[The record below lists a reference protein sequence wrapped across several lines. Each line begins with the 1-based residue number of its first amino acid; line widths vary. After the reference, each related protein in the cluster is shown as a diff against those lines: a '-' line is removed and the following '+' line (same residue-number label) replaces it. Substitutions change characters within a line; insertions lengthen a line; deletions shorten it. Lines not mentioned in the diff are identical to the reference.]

1 MVDPSGTHDT
11 SRPTAT
17 MDTTS
22 SSDALRAPPPDPVAA
37 APAAPAHHRSAAA
50 VRRARLRRWTPY
62 LFVAPFFVLFA
73 VFGLFPLLFSI
84 WLSLHQWDAA
94 AGLSAMHWVGLENY
108 KYAITDPWFT
118 KSLLNTLWFAIAS
131 GVPQHLV
138 ALPLA
143 FYIHTTLKRS
153 RNAVVGAYFVPYV
166 TSSVAIALIFTTLFS
181 KDFGIVNALLPGEP
195 IDWLGDA
202 AWARVTIAFVVFWR
216 YLGWNVVLYLSALQV
231 ISNDLYEAAT
241 LDGASRWQQFRHV
254 ALPLLRP
261 MMYFA
266 ITLTLIGNLQLFEE
280 PFILIAPESGVV
292 PHVMTTAMFMYR
304 MAFSDGDFG
313 TASAVSWLLFFVIA
327 ALTWANSRLFGREG
341 ASDVA
346 R

>member
-1 MVDPSGTHDT
+1 MINPDSTLARADAHASA
-11 SRPTAT
+11 SR
-17 MDTTS
+17 
-22 SSDALRAPPPDPVAA
+22 
-37 APAAPAHHRSAAA
+37 
-50 VRRARLRRWTPY
+50 VRWRKRLRKLAPY
-62 LFVAPFFVLFA
+62 AFISPFFLLFA

-94 AGLSAMHWVGLENY
+94 SGLAAMHWVGLENY
-108 KYAITDPWFT
+108 KYAITDPWFA
-118 KSLLNTLWFAIAS
+118 KSLLNTLWFAVAS

-143 FYIHTTLKRS
+143 FFIHMSLKRS
-153 RNAVVGAYFVPYV
+153 RNFVVGAYFVPYV

-181 KDFGIVNALLPGEP
+181 KDFGVINAIIPGPP
-195 IDWLGDA
+195 IDWLGDSF
-202 AWARVTIAFVVFWR
+202 WARPAIAFVVFWR

-231 ISNDLYEAAT
+231 ISGDLYEAAT
-241 LDGASRWQQFRHV
+241 LDGASRWQQFRYV
-254 ALPLLRP
+254 ALPLLKP
-261 MMYFA
+261 MMFFA

-280 PFILIAPESGVV
+280 PFILIPPDSGVATD
-292 PHVMTTAMFMYR
+292 VMTTAMFMYR

-313 TASAVSWLLFFVIA
+313 TASAVSWVLFFLIA
-327 ALTWANSRLFGREG
+327 ALTYGNGKLFGKEG

>member
-1 MVDPSGTHDT
+1 MN
-11 SRPTAT
+11 T
-17 MDTTS
+17 MLS
-22 SSDALRAPPPDPVAA
+22 SESAIAASEA
-37 APAAPAHHRSAAA
+37 APARESVRAAA
-50 VRRARLRRWTPY
+50 RRKRLRKLAPY
-62 LFVAPFFVLFA
+62 AFISPFFVLFA

-94 AGLSAMHWVGLENY
+94 SGLAAMHWVGLENY
-108 KYAITDPWFT
+108 KYAITDPWFA
-118 KSLLNTLWFAIAS
+118 KSLLNTLWFAVAS

-143 FYIHTTLKRS
+143 FFIHMSLKRS
-153 RNAVVGAYFVPYV
+153 RNVVVGAYFVPYV

-181 KDFGIVNALLPGEP
+181 KDFGVINAIIPGPP
-195 IDWLGDA
+195 IDWLGDSF
-202 AWARVTIAFVVFWR
+202 WARPAIAFVVFWR

-231 ISNDLYEAAT
+231 ISGDLYEAAT
-241 LDGASRWQQFRHV
+241 LDGASRWQQFRFV
-254 ALPLLRP
+254 ALPLLKP
-261 MMYFA
+261 MMFFA

-280 PFILIAPESGVV
+280 PFILIPPDSGVATD
-292 PHVMTTAMFMYR
+292 VMTTAMFMYR

-327 ALTWANSRLFGREG
+327 ALTYGNGRLFGKEG
-341 ASDVA
+341 ASDVD

>member
-1 MVDPSGTHDT
+1 MIS
-11 SRPTAT
+11 
-17 MDTTS
+17 
-22 SSDALRAPPPDPVAA
+22 PDSTYL
-37 APAAPAHHRSAAA
+37 PAEVLAGAS
-50 VRRARLRRWTPY
+50 RARWRKRARKLAPY
-62 LFVAPFFVLFA
+62 AFIAPFFILFG

-94 AGLSAMHWVGLENY
+94 SGLAAMHWVGLENY
-108 KYAITDPWFT
+108 KYAITDPWFA
-118 KSLLNTLWFAIAS
+118 KSLLNTLWFAVAA

-143 FYIHTTLKRS
+143 FLIHMTLKRS
-153 RNAVVGAYFVPYV
+153 RNFVIGAYFVPYV

-181 KDFGIVNALLPGEP
+181 KDFGVINALLPGPP

-202 AWARVTIAFVVFWR
+202 FWARITIAFVVFWR
-216 YLGWNVVLYLSALQV
+216 YLGWNMVLYLSALQV
-231 ISNDLYEAAT
+231 IPGDLYEAAT
-241 LDGASRWQQFRHV
+241 LDGASRWQQFRYI
-254 ALPLLRP
+254 ALPLLKP
-261 MMYFA
+261 MMFFA

-280 PFILIAPESGVV
+280 PFILIPPESGVA
-292 PHVMTTAMFMYR
+292 PGVMTTAMFMYR

-313 TASAVSWLLFFVIA
+313 TASAVSWLLFFIIA
-327 ALTWANSRLFGREG
+327 ALTWGNSRLFGKEG

>member
-1 MVDPSGTHDT
+1 MN
-11 SRPTAT
+11 T
-17 MDTTS
+17 MLS
-22 SSDALRAPPPDPVAA
+22 SESAIAASEA
-37 APAAPAHHRSAAA
+37 APARASARAAA
-50 VRRARLRRWTPY
+50 RRKRLRKLAPY
-62 LFVAPFFVLFA
+62 AFISPFFVLFA

-94 AGLSAMHWVGLENY
+94 SGLAAMHWVGLENY
-108 KYAITDPWFT
+108 KYAITDPWFA
-118 KSLLNTLWFAIAS
+118 KSLLNTLWFAVAS

-143 FYIHTTLKRS
+143 FFIHMSLKRS
-153 RNAVVGAYFVPYV
+153 RNVVVGAYFVPYV

-181 KDFGIVNALLPGEP
+181 KDFGVINAIIPGPP
-195 IDWLGDA
+195 IDWLGDSF
-202 AWARVTIAFVVFWR
+202 WARPAIAFVVFWR

-231 ISNDLYEAAT
+231 IPGDLYEAAT
-241 LDGASRWQQFRHV
+241 LDGASRWQQFRFV
-254 ALPLLRP
+254 ALPLLKP
-261 MMYFA
+261 MMFFA

-280 PFILIAPESGVV
+280 PFILIPPDSGVATN
-292 PHVMTTAMFMYR
+292 VMTTAMFMYR

-313 TASAVSWLLFFVIA
+313 TASAVSWLLFFLIA
-327 ALTWANSRLFGREG
+327 ALAYGNGRLFGKEG

>member
-1 MVDPSGTHDT
+1 MN
-11 SRPTAT
+11 T
-17 MDTTS
+17 ML
-22 SSDALRAPPPDPVAA
+22 SSDSAIAASEAVPARANARAA
-37 APAAPAHHRSAAA
+37 A
-50 VRRARLRRWTPY
+50 RRKRLRKLAPY
-62 LFVAPFFVLFA
+62 AFISPFFLLFG

-94 AGLSAMHWVGLENY
+94 SGLAAMHWVGLENY
-108 KYAITDPWFT
+108 KYAITDPWFA
-118 KSLLNTLWFAIAS
+118 KSLLNTLWFAVAS

-143 FYIHTTLKRS
+143 FFIHMSLKRS
-153 RNAVVGAYFVPYV
+153 RNFVVGAYFVPYV

-181 KDFGIVNALLPGEP
+181 KDFGVINAIIPGPP
-195 IDWLGDA
+195 IDWLGDSF
-202 AWARVTIAFVVFWR
+202 WARPAIAFVVFWR

-231 ISNDLYEAAT
+231 ISGDLYEAAT
-241 LDGASRWQQFRHV
+241 LDGASRWQQFRFV
-254 ALPLLRP
+254 ALPLLKP
-261 MMYFA
+261 MMFFA

-280 PFILIAPESGVV
+280 PFILIPPDSGVATD
-292 PHVMTTAMFMYR
+292 VMTTAMFMYR

-313 TASAVSWLLFFVIA
+313 TASAVSWLLFFLIA
-327 ALTWANSRLFGREG
+327 ALTYGNGKLFGKEG